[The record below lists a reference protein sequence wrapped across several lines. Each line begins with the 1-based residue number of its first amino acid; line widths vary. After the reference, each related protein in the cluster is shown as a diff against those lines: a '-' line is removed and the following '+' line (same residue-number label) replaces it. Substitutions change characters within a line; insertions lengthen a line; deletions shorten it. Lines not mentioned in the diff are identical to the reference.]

1 MKFIYV
7 MFKHKRQ
14 EQTYMDPIL
23 LILCKNIDDKNA
35 RIEMENP
42 NWFDIWMM
50 DGWNII

>member
-1 MKFIYV
+1 MFMKFIYV

-42 NWFDIWMM
+42 N
-50 DGWNII
+50 